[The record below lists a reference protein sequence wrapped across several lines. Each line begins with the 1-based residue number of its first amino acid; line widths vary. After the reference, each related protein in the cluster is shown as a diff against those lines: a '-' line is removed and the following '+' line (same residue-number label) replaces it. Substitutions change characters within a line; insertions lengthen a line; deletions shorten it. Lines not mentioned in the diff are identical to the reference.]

1 MKNLHYIL
9 AVLIFLAM
17 AISVS
22 HDPFIFVAMALYLAQ
37 LILGKKNEKKNEREA
52 SVGGGGSNDTG
63 IDGTIRDLPGKETHN

>member
-9 AVLIFLAM
+9 AVLIFFAM

-22 HDPFIFVAMALYLAQ
+22 HGAFIFVAMALYLAQ
-37 LILGKKNEKKNEREA
+37 LILGKREKKNEKKV
-52 SVGGGGSNDTG
+52 VGGGGSNNDTG

>member
-22 HDPFIFVAMALYLAQ
+22 HDLFIFVAMALYLAQ
-37 LILGKKNEKKNEREA
+37 LILGKREKKNEKKV
-52 SVGGGGSNDTG
+52 VGGGGSNNDTD

>member
-9 AVLIFLAM
+9 AVLVFFSM
-17 AISVS
+17 AVSVS
-22 HDPFIFVAMALYLAQ
+22 HDLFIFVAMALYLAQ
-37 LILGKKNEKKNEREA
+37 LILGKREKKNEKKA